1 MGLHC
6 TTATY
11 KLYNFEQDSLRLC
24 ALVRILKGGGILVLF
39 YESVDVKFV
48 LSSCLIDN
56 TVWRSDGDD
65 DARDSSG
72 WDGLSKTLS
81 ICYLEVQL

>member
-39 YESVDVKFV
+39 YESGSYYVALAGLELMKIHLLLFPK
-48 LSSCLIDN
+48 C
-56 TVWRSDGDD
+56 
-65 DARDSSG
+65 
-72 WDGLSKTLS
+72 WD
-81 ICYLEVQL
+81 